1 MSLQIRACGLSD
13 VGRSRSHN
21 EDCFG
26 IDSDRGVYVV
36 ADGMGGHGHGEVAS
50 RIAVETIR
58 QALSQPGSLAGGQ
71 GETVELKRHSQLLK
85 AAVGRAHKKVVQ
97 AVQQDS
103 ALAGMGTTVVS
114 FMLEEAVGAIAH
126 VGDSRAYRFRG
137 GVLELITEDHTWVNE
152 QVVAGYL
159 SEDQARAHPL
169 KSVVTRAIGG
179 DGEIEVD
186 VREIDVR
193 SGDLFLLCS
202 DGLTTMLSDEE
213 IHSNLNLE
221 EPLERLCTKLVEAA
235 NVRGGLDNV
244 TVVLLAVV
252 EDPEGTAEPDED
264 DTTTVLPREALTRD
278 SD

>member
-1 MSLQIRACGLSD
+1 MQIRACGLSD
-13 VGRSRSHN
+13 VGRARSHN

-26 IDSDRGVYVV
+26 IDPEHQVYVV

-50 RIAVETIR
+50 RLAVEAIR
-58 QALSQPGSLAGGQ
+58 ESLRESGSGAGRR
-71 GETVELKRHSQLLK
+71 EDAEELRPHSRRLK
-85 AAVGRAHKKVVQ
+85 AAIGKAHGRVVG

-114 FMLEEAVGAIAH
+114 FMLAETVAAVAH
-126 VGDSRAYRFRG
+126 VGDSRLYRFRDG
-137 GVLELITEDHTWVNE
+137 ELELITEDHTWVNE

-159 SEDQARAHPL
+159 SEDQARSHPL

-213 IHSNLNLE
+213 ILSNLDME
-221 EPLERLCTKLVEAA
+221 QSLERVCSDLVQAA
-235 NVRGGLDNV
+235 NTRGGLDNI
-244 TVVLLAVV
+244 TVVLLAAYDD
-252 EDPEGTAEPDED
+252 EQDTLEELED
-264 DTTTVLPREALTRD
+264 DTTSVLPRQVLARE
-278 SD
+278 S